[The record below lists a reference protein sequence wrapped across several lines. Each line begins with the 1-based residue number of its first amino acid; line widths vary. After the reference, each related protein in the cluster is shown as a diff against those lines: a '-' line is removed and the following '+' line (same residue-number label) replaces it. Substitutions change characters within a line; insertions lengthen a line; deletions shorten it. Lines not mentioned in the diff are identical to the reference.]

1 MYDKVMASCDESKV
15 STRKKYSPE
24 ELKTIPANKLKQT
37 TGLKTGDMKMPDIT
51 PLADTNKGE
60 RIYKLFQG
68 NYETRNQ
75 EGNENDSY
83 LFQEGNRIKYKG
95 AALSQ
100 ENLDLLSGYISGL
113 GYDFMKA
120 KPKDDYEFKYVWL
133 KR

>member
-1 MYDKVMASCDESKV
+1 MGAITSASTVYATAYLTEV
-15 STRKKYSPE
+15 GRK
-24 ELKTIPANKLKQT
+24 
-37 TGLKTGDMKMPDIT
+37 
-51 PLADTNKGE
+51 
-60 RIYKLFQG
+60 
-68 NYETRNQ
+68 
-75 EGNENDSY
+75 Y

-95 AALSQ
+95 DALSQ